1 MKRRAFTLI
10 ELLVVIAIIGLLLA
24 IVIPALNKA
33 KEVARELICK
43 TNIRNYA
50 LVGRLYL
57 EDNDNHFPFPWCIIY
72 WRPREF
78 FSDAEYGHH
87 WHCGEHWPDESPG
100 QLWPYLENRK
110 VNVCPVFDVMARSG
124 RADGHQTLT
133 ECNGIPMQP
142 QFTYSMNCYLGR
154 GQFDALAATGVGRYG
169 PVYPGNVRKL
179 SDVTRAPAQVG
190 YFGEESMWRILRQDN
205 TPLNSAAFNDNVL
218 LVQTN
223 PSDPD
228 GFSVP
233 SGQDPTPY
241 LDCLASFHK
250 TNDPGRMF
258 GRSNVAYLDGH
269 VDMAY
274 PIDSFHEMWPHKGY
288 WKMSDK

>member
-50 LVGRLYL
+50 LVGALYL
-57 EDNDNHFPFPWCIIY
+57 EDNDNKFPYPWCIIY
-72 WRPREF
+72 WSPGEF
-78 FSDAEYGHH
+78 FKTDYRCH
-87 WHCGEHWPDESPG
+87 WHNARHHPDEAPG
-100 QLWPYLENRK
+100 HLWPYLENKK

-124 RADGHQTLT
+124 RAATHETPSQ
-133 ECNGIPMQP
+133 CNGIAMEP
-142 QFTYSMNCYLGR
+142 QFTYSMNAFLGR
-154 GQFDALAATGVGRYG
+154 DQYGVVPGS
-169 PVYPGNVRKL
+169 PQYPGHVRRL
-179 SDVTRAPAQVG
+179 SDVTRTPAQVG
-190 YFGEESMWRILRQDN
+190 YFGEESMWQILRQDK
-205 TPLNSAAFNDNVL
+205 TPLNSAPFNDNVL